1 MEIFEEFMDIN
12 TVYGADIKR
21 NTILCLLRKKAEY
34 FYQFWMYHDLSVR
47 IRQGK

>member
-21 NTILCLLRKKAEY
+21 NTILCLLRKK
-34 FYQFWMYHDLSVR
+34 LSTFISFECIMICR
-47 IRQGK
+47 